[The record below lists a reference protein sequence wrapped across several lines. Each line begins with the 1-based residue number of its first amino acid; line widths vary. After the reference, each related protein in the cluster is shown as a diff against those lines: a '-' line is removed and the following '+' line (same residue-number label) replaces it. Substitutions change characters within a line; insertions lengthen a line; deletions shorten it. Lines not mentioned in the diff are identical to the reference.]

1 MNWQWS
7 WKTLRNQDSS
17 GTGTRFLPLWP
28 QARSLFPK
36 GSLPLSVHTLP
47 PTPPKMNFFQ
57 VPPSFSLLGALCDS
71 SGLSLAQNHCQLAG
85 SHCTSQF
92 LQPRAKVWLAQH
104 IFPLQAQESMCHHQ
118 PVNWQPQYQAS
129 ASTAQL
135 KVEERNTKHSCLV
148 AGALGGQPPLES
160 RVRLRE
166 CYAHIYQLSFLYY
179 RGVNSRAYNSRGR
192 W

>member
-1 MNWQWS
+1 MLIRGRFTPISKLGLVLLGEGHLDPAIEGSPGPGGVWAPRRAGATAESYLPTRLPARCPLHTLGPSWQGPIRRRQRTDVKGS
-7 WKTLRNQDSS
+7 EGQTPPPGGRDSS

-92 LQPRAKVWLAQH
+92 LQPRAKV
-104 IFPLQAQESMCHHQ
+104 
-118 PVNWQPQYQAS
+118 
-129 ASTAQL
+129 
-135 KVEERNTKHSCLV
+135 
-148 AGALGGQPPLES
+148 
-160 RVRLRE
+160 
-166 CYAHIYQLSFLYY
+166 
-179 RGVNSRAYNSRGR
+179 
-192 W
+192 